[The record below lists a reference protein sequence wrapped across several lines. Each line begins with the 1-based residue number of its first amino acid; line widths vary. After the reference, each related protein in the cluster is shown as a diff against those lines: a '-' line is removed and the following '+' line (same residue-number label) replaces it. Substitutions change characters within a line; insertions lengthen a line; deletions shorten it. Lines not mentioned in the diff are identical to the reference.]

1 MIPGVRRAF
10 YWMSPLPLISLA
22 GVLIYL
28 NGLEGWG
35 AWAGGV
41 LVVIPMTLSLVVAA
55 FGGVLI
61 YRAKKSGR
69 CRLGAVVGDPAG
81 RLGGSVVCLH
91 PGAGRGAAQFFLD

>member
-61 YRAKKSGR
+61 YRAKK
-69 CRLGAVVGDPAG
+69 AGDASCG
-81 RLGGSVVCLH
+81 LWWATLLAGSVDLWFAFTLALEEV
-91 PGAGRGAAQFFLD
+91 RRSFF